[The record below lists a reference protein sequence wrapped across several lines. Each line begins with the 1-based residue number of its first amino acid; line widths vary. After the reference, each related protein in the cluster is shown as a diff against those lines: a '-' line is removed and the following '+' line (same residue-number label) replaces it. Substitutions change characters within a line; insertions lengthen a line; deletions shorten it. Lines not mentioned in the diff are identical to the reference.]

1 MTLIPGIGT
10 AIGPIIAVFV
20 TAALISFVLTPQF
33 RRMLLRHRIV
43 DRPGAR
49 RVNRKP
55 VPRSGG
61 LAVAAAFLAVTGGFL
76 LVN

>member
-20 TAALISFVLTPQF
+20 AAALVSFVLTPQL
-33 RRMLLRHRIV
+33 RRFLLLRRIV

-49 RVNRKP
+49 RVNRQTGP
-55 VPRSGG
+55 AERRPRGGGLVPRAWPAGS
-61 LAVAAAFLAVTGGFL
+61 
-76 LVN
+76 